1 MFINI
6 IIIKVYHYYMIWLC
20 SGSPM
25 QSFGCGWCLALLQ
38 VGLAVESCAE
48 GHVVQGAGH
57 SVGSL
62 IGRHALAQRQIAA
75 LLQQRILH
83 VHFQLLVR
91 YFLAGGSGRH

>member
-62 IGRHALAQRQIAA
+62 VGRHALDAVLGLVWRQLAAQFVGQNVW
-75 LLQQRILH
+75 L
-83 VHFQLLVR
+83 
-91 YFLAGGSGRH
+91 